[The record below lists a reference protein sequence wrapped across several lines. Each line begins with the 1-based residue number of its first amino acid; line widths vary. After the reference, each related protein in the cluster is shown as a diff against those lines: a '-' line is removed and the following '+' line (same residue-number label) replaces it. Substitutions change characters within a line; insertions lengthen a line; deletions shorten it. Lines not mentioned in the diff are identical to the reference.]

1 MCLRRE
7 EGLEALEDKNEIPQW
22 KASRKFEMR
31 SDIANGEFIFSA
43 SFLLITPQDYDDAR
57 GAIRLSIVL
66 WRFHTHRGEGCM
78 LYKNRVTIIFSNILK
93 SLPTTL
99 LPR

>member
-43 SFLLITPQDYDDAR
+43 SFLLSRHKTMMTHAGPSDYP
-57 GAIRLSIVL
+57 LSFGVFIPIEAKDVCCTKTAL
-66 WRFHTHRGEGCM
+66 Q
-78 LYKNRVTIIFSNILK
+78 
-93 SLPTTL
+93 
-99 LPR
+99 